1 MASFNSDHSKKLCL
15 ILFGIM
21 DTEDLRSDKKGRSRE
36 LTTQIV
42 DFERINVPLKE
53 PRRAEKKQTPFFVG
67 ITDRELSRSALKREF
82 REDSQLIDGIQLIMN
97 FMK

>member
-1 MASFNSDHSKKLCL
+1 
-15 ILFGIM
+15 M
-21 DTEDLRSDKKGRSRE
+21 DTEDLRSDNKGRSRE

-67 ITDRELSRSALKREF
+67 ITDREF
-82 REDSQLIDGIQLIMN
+82 REDSQLIDEIQLIMN